1 MFKKK
6 NLYLIFKFFF
16 CRVPTAPVTA
26 GVAPGSTG
34 PDPTTEGPPPYDDL
48 FPSAS
53 APPLSHTPSPTPTIT
68 KSVI

>member
-1 MFKKK
+1 M
-6 NLYLIFKFFF
+6 
-16 CRVPTAPVTA
+16 PTAPVVGGIT
-26 GVAPGSTG
+26 PGSTG

-68 KSVI
+68 KSAI